1 MKVTLEQMIIFGI
14 HLGHPTFHWN
24 PKMSIYT
31 YGIREGIHL
40 IDLIKTRKQL
50 TKAHDFVKRV
60 RANGDRILFV
70 GTKVQR
76 AKSIQERAIESKSFY
91 INKRWLGG
99 TLTNWITIRQSLLQL
114 HNLEQEK
121 KKGKWDILPKKKVII
136 LRKRLERLEKY
147 LGGLKGI
154 RTLPS
159 AVVIVGQKEE
169 RTAILEC
176 IKLNIPVVRRLDTDC
191 DPSNVKIAVP
201 INDDSNLSIRL
212 FLRVVVHGIK
222 ERQRLKNNTCCSIIF
237 EYDTRRKWV
246 KIVY

>member
-1 MKVTLEQMIIFGI
+1 
-14 HLGHPTFHWN
+14 
-24 PKMSIYT
+24 MSIYT

-114 HNLEQEK
+114 HNLELEK
-121 KKGKWDILPKKKVII
+121 KKESGIYFQRKK
-136 LRKRLERLEKY
+136 L
-147 LGGLKGI
+147 
-154 RTLPS
+154 
-159 AVVIVGQKEE
+159 
-169 RTAILEC
+169 
-176 IKLNIPVVRRLDTDC
+176 
-191 DPSNVKIAVP
+191 
-201 INDDSNLSIRL
+201 
-212 FLRVVVHGIK
+212 
-222 ERQRLKNNTCCSIIF
+222 
-237 EYDTRRKWV
+237 
-246 KIVY
+246 